1 MEYSK
6 EFKQAL
12 SEFSSIEK
20 DRLIFRLLK
29 KDQLLSKKL
38 YFELIDPE
46 TTDQKRDQMEENI
59 REKTMLAAKYIANP
73 KYYLVIIRRISAEI
87 TEHVKVTTDKFGEV
101 YLNLFLVDQIL
112 ENNDSF
118 AQQRFDNV
126 YKLYIYLINKIV
138 RALLLIK
145 KIDEDYWMEFDEI
158 LGKIDDKVHE
168 NRYLEKLFI
177 NNGIDFNWL
186 QSENLPEN
194 LDLIIKNIKSQG
206 FLR

>member
-38 YFELIDPE
+38 YFEIIDPE
-46 TTDQKRDQMEENI
+46 TTDHKRDQMEENVT
-59 REKTMLAAKYIANP
+59 EKLASAARYIGNP
-73 KYYLVIIRRISAEI
+73 KYYLSTIRTISAEI

-168 NRYLEKLFI
+168 NSYLEKLFI

>member
-29 KDQLLSKKL
+29 KDKLLSKKL

-46 TTDQKRDQMEENI
+46 TTDQKRDQMEENVT
-59 REKTMLAAKYIANP
+59 EKLASAARYIGNP
-73 KYYLVIIRRISAEI
+73 KYYLSTIRTISAEI

-194 LDLIIKNIKSQG
+194 LDLIIKNIKNQG

>member
-29 KDQLLSKKL
+29 KDKLLSKKL

-59 REKTMLAAKYIANP
+59 REKTMLAAKYIGNP

-145 KIDEDYWMEFDEI
+145 KIDEDYWMEFDELLRDIDLQIHQI
-158 LGKIDDKVHE
+158 LF
-168 NRYLEKLFI
+168 LEKLCV
-177 NNGIDFNWL
+177 NNNFDFNWL
-186 QSENLPEN
+186 QSENIPDN
-194 LDLIIKNIKSQG
+194 LDTTVKDIKSQG

>member
-29 KDQLLSKKL
+29 KDKLLSKKL

-46 TTDQKRDQMEENI
+46 TTDQKRDQMEENVT
-59 REKTMLAAKYIANP
+59 EKLASAARYIGNP
-73 KYYLVIIRRISAEI
+73 KYYLSTIRTISAEI

-177 NNGIDFNWL
+177 NNRIDFNWL

>member
-12 SEFSSIEK
+12 SEFSSTEK

-101 YLNLFLVDQIL
+101 YLNLFLVHEIL

-118 AQQRFDNV
+118 AKQRFDNV

-168 NRYLEKLFI
+168 NSYLEKLFI

-186 QSENLPEN
+186 QSENLPEH
-194 LDLIIKNIKSQG
+194 LDLIIKDIKNQG